1 MRENRDKTN
10 ESKNLLEKENAT
22 PSMFINDISK
32 MFGLA
37 VRHEAECSGL
47 SQGNRKILMCLARN
61 DGISQLNLVKE
72 TGLSAPTI
80 SVSLA
85 RMEADG
91 LVRREANL
99 SDLRQVSV
107 YITDEGRKQN
117 DFIRDQFQNIEEIM
131 LKGLSDSEQEQL
143 RNSLKKIL
151 RNLIDY
157 EDKR

>member
-1 MRENRDKTN
+1 MRKRKEETEKN
-10 ESKNLLEKENAT
+10 KNLLEKENAT

-37 VRHEAECSGL
+37 VRHDAGRGGL

-72 TGLSAPTI
+72 TGLSAPTV

-85 RMEADG
+85 KMEADE

-107 YITDEGRKQN
+107 YLTEKGKEQN
-117 DFIRDQFQNIEEIM
+117 DFMTESFKQIDEVM
-131 LKGLSDSEQEQL
+131 LKGITKAEQEQL
-143 RNSLKKIL
+143 KESLKKML
-151 RNLIDY
+151 RNLIEY
-157 EDKR
+157 EKRR